1 MHSTVLF
8 LIALIIIAVLFF
20 VIGPNVIF
28 LVLALL
34 LAFVL
39 WKRNNDLKKNIY
51 KMPEDALHIVN
62 VDKGG
67 IFQIRGVGKELED
80 MTLKVM
86 TKHLYQQGDYYW
98 WELEC
103 DKGGGEKVWVE
114 VEDDDDTVV
123 SVVLKKLK
131 LNDINMTPEKLVIID
146 DEEEGLVIYN
156 NVRYNYEDSDEAIF
170 YRYCDDS
177 KPEKFYYW
185 DFAENENYVGKPDN
199 NNYLIS
205 VEKWGEKDYEVFYCQ
220 LIKPN
225 QITVLATR
233 SNGEAK

>member
-1 MHSTVLF
+1 MYNVIYGV
-8 LIALIIIAVLFF
+8 IALVVIAVL
-20 VIGPNVIF
+20 VYVLNANVIF
-28 LVLALL
+28 LL
-34 LAFVL
+34 LAILLAVIL
-39 WKRNNDLKKNIY
+39 WKRNTDLKKNIY

-67 IFQIRGVGKELED
+67 IFQLRGVGKDLED

-103 DKGGGEKVWVE
+103 DKGQGEKVWVE
-114 VEDDDDTVV
+114 VEDDDDTIV
-123 SVVLKKLK
+123 SVVLEKLK
-131 LNDINMTPEKLVIID
+131 LGDIRTSVSDLEKID
-146 DEEEGLVIYN
+146 DEETGHINFRNSSYA
-156 NVRYNYEDSDEAIF
+156 YEDYDEAIF

-185 DFAENENYVGKPDN
+185 DFENENYT
-199 NNYLIS
+199 IS

-220 LIKPN
+220 KMKPT
-225 QITVLATR
+225 QITVLATK
-233 SNGEAK
+233 SSEVK

>member
-1 MHSTVLF
+1 MYNVIYGV
-8 LIALIIIAVLFF
+8 IALVVIAVL
-20 VIGPNVIF
+20 VYVLNANVIF
-28 LVLALL
+28 LL
-34 LAFVL
+34 LAILLAVIL
-39 WKRNNDLKKNIY
+39 WKRNTDLKKNIY

-67 IFQIRGVGKELED
+67 IFQLRGVGKDLED

-103 DKGGGEKVWVE
+103 DKGQGEKVWVE
-114 VEDDDDTVV
+114 VEDDDDTIV
-123 SVVLKKLK
+123 SVVLEKLK
-131 LNDINMTPEKLVIID
+131 LGDIRTSVPDLEKID
-146 DEEEGLVIYN
+146 DEETGHINFRNSSYT
-156 NVRYNYEDSDEAIF
+156 YEDSDEAIF

-185 DFAENENYVGKPDN
+185 DFENGNYT
-199 NNYLIS
+199 IS

-220 LIKPN
+220 KMKPT
-225 QITVLATR
+225 QITVLATK
-233 SNGEAK
+233 SSEVK

>member
-1 MHSTVLF
+1 MYNVLYGII
-8 LIALIIIAVLFF
+8 LVVLIIIFLPT
-20 VIGPNVIF
+20 IGANVIF
-28 LVLALL
+28 LALAAILL
-34 LAFVL
+34 FLL
-39 WKRNNDLKKNIY
+39 WKRNTDLKKNIY
-51 KMPEDALHIVN
+51 KVPENALHITD

-67 IFQIRGVGKELED
+67 IFQLRGVGEELED

-114 VEDDDDTVV
+114 VEDDDDTIV
-123 SVVLKKLK
+123 SVVLEKMKLS
-131 LNDINMTPEKLVIID
+131 DIHVTPEKLVKID
-146 DEEEGLVIYN
+146 DEEKGTISYNKKSYIYD
-156 NVRYNYEDSDEAIF
+156 DSDEAIF

-185 DFAENENYVGKPDN
+185 DFVQNEAPRNHTV
-199 NNYLIS
+199 S

-220 LIKPN
+220 KMAPS
-225 QITVLATR
+225 QITVLATK
-233 SNGEAK
+233 SNEVN

>member
-1 MHSTVLF
+1 MYNLLF
-8 LIALIIIAVLFF
+8 GFIALI
-20 VIGPNVIF
+20 VIGVLITVFGLSPIF
-28 LVLALL
+28 LVLAVILGL
-34 LAFVL
+34 II
-39 WKRNNDLKKNIY
+39 WKRNSDLKKNIY

-67 IFQIRGVGKELED
+67 IFQIRGIGKDLED

-103 DKGGGEKVWVE
+103 DKGGGEKVWIE
-114 VEDDDDTVV
+114 VEDDDDTIV
-123 SVVLKKLK
+123 SIVLEKLK
-131 LNDINMTPEKLVIID
+131 LVDIGVTPDELVKID
-146 DEEEGLVIYN
+146 DEESGTVIYN
-156 NVRYNYEDSDEAIF
+156 NKRYNYEDSDEATF
-170 YRYCDDS
+170 YRYCDDK

-185 DFAENENYVGKPDN
+185 DFINGQYSV
-199 NNYLIS
+199 S

-220 LIKPN
+220 LILPS

-233 SNGEAK
+233 SNEEAK